1 MKCPECG
8 SYNIGCKDSRES
20 RSYPG
25 RRHRRQKC
33 KDCGAT
39 WATIEINL
47 EEYQEL
53 TAKRENH
60 ESLRKMRARAEAQL
74 LACMSTKGPQRAGVE
89 AALRHILNLEE

>member
-1 MKCPECG
+1 MRCPKCG

-33 KDCGAT
+33 RDCGAT
-39 WATIEINL
+39 WATIEIPL

-53 TAKRENH
+53 TTKRENH
-60 ESLRKMRARAEAQL
+60 ESLRKMRDRAEAQL
-74 LACMSTKGPQRAGVE
+74 LACMSMKGLQRSAVE
-89 AALRHILNLEE
+89 AALRQILKREE

>member
-74 LACMSTKGPQRAGVE
+74 MACMSTKGLQRAGVE